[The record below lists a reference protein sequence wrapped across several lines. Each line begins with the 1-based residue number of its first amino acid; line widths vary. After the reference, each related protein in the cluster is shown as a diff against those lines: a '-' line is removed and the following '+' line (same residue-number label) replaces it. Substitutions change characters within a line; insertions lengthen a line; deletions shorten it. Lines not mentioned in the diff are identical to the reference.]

1 MKLDISNAKIFL
13 ASQRGCTESSRHRS
27 FHTFNFGSYRNE
39 HRQPFFSL
47 KSLNDETL
55 AAGAS
60 TRYFPEERTQL
71 LLIPLVGTC
80 ECQTSNTTTRVEAG
94 QISFCNIP
102 KDQVVEIR
110 NPFKEEFINYL
121 YVELSSKSDVP
132 PSIKDIAID
141 VQNNQL
147 LTEELSPD
155 HHFHIGM
162 YHGREEGSLAS
173 DGANNAFFVFVIE
186 GAFEVNNRLLHQR
199 DGLAIWDTAQLEFEA
214 LSNNAIILIV
224 EFLPTTSEVK

>member
-1 MKLDISNAKIFL
+1 MKLDTSNAKIFL

-27 FHTFNFGSYRNE
+27 FHTFNFGSYRND

-60 TRYFPEERTQL
+60 TRYFPEEKIQV
-71 LLIPLVGTC
+71 LLIPLVGSC
-80 ECQTSNTTTRVEAG
+80 ECQTNNSTISIEAG
-94 QISFCNIP
+94 QIFFCDVP
-102 KDQVVEIR
+102 KGHDIEIR
-110 NPFKEEFINYL
+110 NPFKDELINYL
-121 YVELSSKSDVP
+121 YIELYSKSDAL
-132 PSIKDIAID
+132 PSVKDIAIEL
-141 VQNNQL
+141 QHNRL

-162 YHGREEGSLAS
+162 YHGREEGSITF
-173 DGANNAFFVFVIE
+173 DEANKAFFVFVIE

-199 DGLAIWDTAQLEFEA
+199 DGLAIWDAAQLDFEA

-224 EFLPTTSEVK
+224 EFFRHQK